1 MPLRFDVLA
10 RDGQA
15 RKGRITTP
23 RGSFTTPCF
32 MPVGTRAAVRTLD
45 TADLEALKPPVVLA
59 NTYHLMMRPGPGVV
73 QQMGGIHGFT
83 GWSGHVLTDS
93 GGYQVFSLDPEVD
106 DDGAVFRSTYD
117 GSAHRFTA
125 EGVVDV
131 QLQLGAD
138 IQMALDVC
146 PPSEAPDAVLRLA
159 VDRTAAWAARARR
172 RFLEAGGPEAGA
184 SQFGIVQGGIDPALR
199 VESAARTIEVGF
211 DGYAVGGLSVGEGA
225 HQMMEALAATVC
237 CLPEARPRYF
247 MGLGDPIGLME
258 CVALG
263 VDMFDCVLPSR
274 LARHGTALTWEGRL
288 NIGNSSFAADDR
300 PVDPRFPASPIARYP
315 RAYLRHLFNV
325 DEPSAARLL
334 TLHNVA
340 WLLALMQQAQQAIAS
355 GSLRELRAKV
365 AEAWARPVESAARAA
380 SRPRGPVESSPGQSI
395 G

>member
-1 MPLRFDVLA
+1 MTLRFDVLD

-45 TADLEALKPPVVLA
+45 TADLEALQPSVVLA
-59 NTYHLMMRPGPGVV
+59 NTYHLMMRPGPEVV
-73 QQMGGIHGFT
+73 ERMGGVHGFT

-93 GGYQVFSLDPEVD
+93 GGYQVFSLDPRVD
-106 DDGAVFRSTYD
+106 DEGAVFQSTYD
-117 GSAHRFTA
+117 GSTHRFTA

-131 QLQLGAD
+131 QLQLGSD

-146 PPSEAPDAVLRLA
+146 PPSDAPDSVLRQA
-159 VDRTAAWAARARR
+159 VDRTANWAVRARR
-172 RFLEAGGPEAGA
+172 RFLEVSGHDAGA
-184 SQFGIVQGGIDPALR
+184 SQFGIVQGGVDPALR
-199 VESAARTIEVGF
+199 IESANRTIEVGF
-211 DGYAVGGLSVGEGA
+211 EGYAVGGLSVGESPA
-225 HQMMEALAATVC
+225 QMMDALAATVPH
-237 CLPEARPRYF
+237 LPEDQPRYF
-247 MGLGDPIGLME
+247 MGLGDPIGLVE

-263 VDMFDCVLPSR
+263 VDMFDCVLPTR

-288 NIGNSSFAADDR
+288 NIGNSSFADDDR
-300 PVDPRFPASPIARYP
+300 PVDPHFPASPAARYS

-340 WLLALMQQAQQAIAS
+340 WLLALMESAQNAIAA
-355 GSLRELRAKV
+355 GTFHQLRHRV
-365 AEAWARPVESAARAA
+365 AEAWGRPA
-380 SRPRGPVESSPGQSI
+380 ESSPGEVFR
-395 G
+395 

>member
-1 MPLRFDVLA
+1 MTLQFDVLA

-15 RKGRITTP
+15 RKGRITTA

-45 TADLEALKPPVVLA
+45 TGDLEALKPSVVLA
-59 NTYHLMMRPGPGVV
+59 NTYHLMMRPGPEVV
-73 QQMGGIHGFT
+73 QRLGGVHGFT

-93 GGYQVFSLDPEVD
+93 GGYQVFSLDPKVD
-106 DDGAVFRSTYD
+106 DDGATFRSTYD
-117 GSAHRFTA
+117 GSTHRFTA
-125 EGVVDV
+125 ERVVDV
-131 QLQLGAD
+131 QLQLGSD

-146 PPSEAPDAVLRLA
+146 PPSEAPAPAHHQA

-172 RFLEAGGPEAGA
+172 RFLEQREHHVGPAQFGA

-199 VESAARTIEVGF
+199 AESAVRTIEVGF
-211 DGYAVGGLSVGEGA
+211 EGYAVGGLSVGERQD
-225 HQMMEALAATVC
+225 QMLAALVATIPH
-237 CLPEARPRYF
+237 LPDDQPRYF
-247 MGLGDPIGLME
+247 MGLGDPIGLVE

-263 VDMFDCVLPSR
+263 VDMFDCVLPTR

-288 NIGNSSFAADDR
+288 NIGNSSFATDDCQ
-300 PVDPRFPASPIARYP
+300 VDPAFPASPAARYS

-340 WLLALMQQAQQAIAS
+340 WLLALMEAAQDAIVA
-355 GSLRELRAKV
+355 GELDQLRQKV
-365 AEAWARPVESAARAA
+365 AQAWARPA
-380 SRPRGPVESSPGQSI
+380 ESSPG
-395 G
+395 

>member
-1 MPLRFDVLA
+1 MTLAFEVLA

-45 TADLEALKPPVVLA
+45 TADLEALDPPVVLA
-59 NTYHLMMRPGPGVV
+59 NTYHLMMRPGPEVVERLGGV
-73 QQMGGIHGFT
+73 HGFT

-106 DDGAVFRSTYD
+106 DDGAVFQSTYD
-117 GSAHRFTA
+117 GSTHRFTA
-125 EGVVDV
+125 ERVVDV

-138 IQMALDVC
+138 IQMVLDVC
-146 PPSEAPDAVLRLA
+146 PPAEASASAQRLA

-172 RFLEAGGPEAGA
+172 RFLERSGPDVGA
-184 SQFGIVQGGIDPALR
+184 QFGIVQGGIDPALR
-199 VESAARTIEVGF
+199 VESATRTVEVGF
-211 DGYAVGGLSVGEGA
+211 EGYAVGGLSVGEPRD
-225 HQMMEALAATVC
+225 QMMAALAATTPH
-237 CLPEARPRYF
+237 LPDARPRYF
-247 MGLGDPIGLME
+247 MGLGDPIGLVE
-258 CVALG
+258 CVAMG
-263 VDMFDCVLPSR
+263 VDMFDCVLPTR

-300 PVDPRFPASPIARYP
+300 PIDPAFPAGPTARYP

-340 WLLALMQQAQQAIAS
+340 WLLALMAAAQEAIANRA
-355 GSLRELRAKV
+355 LDQLRAEV
-365 AEAWARPVESAARAA
+365 AAAWTSPA
-380 SRPRGPVESSPGQSI
+380 ESSCREVFR
-395 G
+395 

>member
-1 MPLRFDVLA
+1 MTLRFDVLA

-45 TADLEALKPPVVLA
+45 TADLEALHPPVVLA
-59 NTYHLMMRPGPGVV
+59 NTYHLMMRPGPEVV
-73 QQMGGIHGFT
+73 ERMGGVHGLT

-93 GGYQVFSLDPEVD
+93 GGFQVFSLDPKVD
-106 DDGAVFRSTYD
+106 DDGAVFQSTYD
-117 GSAHRFTA
+117 GSTHRFTA
-125 EGVVDV
+125 ERVVDV

-146 PPSEAPDAVLRLA
+146 PPSDAPDSVLRQA

-172 RFLEAGGPEAGA
+172 RFLEVNGHGAGA
-184 SQFGIVQGGIDPALR
+184 NQFGIVQGGIDPALR
-199 VESAARTIEVGF
+199 AESAARTIEVGF
-211 DGYAVGGLSVGEGA
+211 DGYAVGGLSVGESPA
-225 HQMMEALAATVC
+225 QMMDALAATVPH
-237 CLPEARPRYF
+237 LPDNQSRYF
-247 MGLGDPIGLME
+247 MGLGDPIGLVE
-258 CVALG
+258 SIALG
-263 VDMFDCVLPSR
+263 VDMFDCVLPTR

-288 NIGNSSFAADDR
+288 NIGNSSFASDDR
-300 PVDPRFPASPIARYP
+300 PVDPQFPASPAARYS

-340 WLLALMQQAQQAIAS
+340 WLLALMESAQEAIAD
-355 GSLRELRAKV
+355 GTFERLRQRV
-365 AEAWARPVESAARAA
+365 AAAW
-380 SRPRGPVESSPGQSI
+380 G
-395 G
+395 

>member
-1 MPLRFDVLA
+1 MTLRFEVLA
-10 RDGQA
+10 RDGLA

-45 TADLEALKPPVVLA
+45 TADLEALNPSVVLA
-59 NTYHLMMRPGPGVV
+59 NTYHLMMRPGPEVV
-73 QQMGGIHGFT
+73 QRLGGVHGFT

-93 GGYQVFSLDPEVD
+93 GGYQVFSLDSKVD
-106 DDGAVFRSTYD
+106 DDGAVFKSTYD

-125 EGVVDV
+125 ERVVDV
-131 QLQLGAD
+131 QLQLGSD

-146 PPSEAPDAVLRLA
+146 PPSEAPAPVQRLA

-172 RFLEAGGPEAGA
+172 RFLERGGPDAGA
-184 SQFGIVQGGIDPALR
+184 AQFGIVQGGIDPALR
-199 VESAARTIEVGF
+199 AESAVRTVEVGF
-211 DGYAVGGLSVGEGA
+211 EGYAVGGLSVGEPRD
-225 HQMMEALAATVC
+225 QMMAALVATTPH
-237 CLPEARPRYF
+237 LPDGQPRYF
-247 MGLGDPIGLME
+247 MGLGDPIGLVE

-263 VDMFDCVLPSR
+263 VDLFDCVLPTR

-288 NIGNSSFAADDR
+288 NIANSPFAADDR
-300 PVDPRFPASPIARYP
+300 PIDPAFPASPVARYP

-340 WLLALMQQAQQAIAS
+340 WLLALMDAAQEAIAA
-355 GSLRELRAKV
+355 GSLDQLRAEV
-365 AEAWARPVESAARAA
+365 ADAWARPA
-380 SRPRGPVESSPGQSI
+380 ESSPR
-395 G
+395 